1 MGSLIQRKGLDLL
14 LPALAKTPQNIRLW
28 IVGEGQE
35 KDLLQKQCTELKISD
50 RVEFLGYQ
58 EGEPLQKLY
67 RTADAFV
74 LPTRE
79 DCFGLVLLEAM
90 CASLPIISSKY
101 ADGARDLVSDGENG
115 YIIDPEDVDGFAEA
129 IQKAAAGDMASVMGK
144 KSYEKAH
151 EFSFEQVS
159 KVVLRHFRMYY
170 HRNKGLV
177 RKISSIAYF
186 SHGYLF
192 LNKNK

>member
-1 MGSLIQRKGLDLL
+1 MDIQKYLYEKPQKTTPNEGLQLLYVGSLIQRKGLDLL

-115 YIIDPEDVDGFAEA
+115 KPYCLRFDAYDL
-129 IQKAAAGDMASVMGK
+129 KAS
-144 KSYEKAH
+144 
-151 EFSFEQVS
+151 
-159 KVVLRHFRMYY
+159 
-170 HRNKGLV
+170 
-177 RKISSIAYF
+177 
-186 SHGYLF
+186 
-192 LNKNK
+192 

>member
-1 MGSLIQRKGLDLL
+1 M
-14 LPALAKTPQNIRLW
+14 
-28 IVGEGQE
+28 
-35 KDLLQKQCTELKISD
+35 
-50 RVEFLGYQ
+50 EFLGYQ

-129 IQKAAAGDMASVMGK
+129 IEKAAAGDMTSVMGK
-144 KSYEKAH
+144 RVTKRHMNFLLNK
-151 EFSFEQVS
+151 FQ

-186 SHGYLF
+186 CTAICF
-192 LNKNK
+192 

>member
-1 MGSLIQRKGLDLL
+1 M
-14 LPALAKTPQNIRLW
+14 
-28 IVGEGQE
+28 
-35 KDLLQKQCTELKISD
+35 
-50 RVEFLGYQ
+50 GYQ

-101 ADGARDLVSDGENG
+101 ADGAFDLVEDGRNG
-115 YIIDPEDVDGFAEA
+115 YIIDPENTDEFAET
-129 IQKAAAGDMASVMGK
+129 IKKVSAGDTASAMGK
-144 KSYEKAH
+144 RSYEKAH

-159 KVVLRHFRMYY
+159 KGCIEALSYVLMQ
-170 HRNKGLV
+170 K
-177 RKISSIAYF
+177 K
-186 SHGYLF
+186 
-192 LNKNK
+192 

>member
-1 MGSLIQRKGLDLL
+1 M
-14 LPALAKTPQNIRLW
+14 
-28 IVGEGQE
+28 
-35 KDLLQKQCTELKISD
+35 
-50 RVEFLGYQ
+50 EFLGYQ

-115 YIIDPEDVDGFAEA
+115 YIIDPEDVDGFCGGNPKGCRRGYG
-129 IQKAAAGDMASVMGK
+129 ICHG
-144 KSYEKAH
+144 EK
-151 EFSFEQVS
+151 E
-159 KVVLRHFRMYY
+159 LR
-170 HRNKGLV
+170 KGT
-177 RKISSIAYF
+177 
-186 SHGYLF
+186 
-192 LNKNK
+192 

>member
-1 MGSLIQRKGLDLL
+1 MDIQKYLYEKPQKTTQNEGLQLLYVGSLIQRKGLDLL

-58 EGEPLQKLY
+58 EGEPLQKLC

-159 KVVLRHFRMYY
+159 KGCIAALSYVLSQ
-170 HRNKGLV
+170 K
-177 RKISSIAYF
+177 
-186 SHGYLF
+186 
-192 LNKNK
+192 